1 MKTILFLIQKEFI
14 QVFRNKTMLPIIFVL
29 PLVQLIILVNAATL
43 EMKSID
49 MYVVDNDLSTIS
61 RQLVGKFKGSPF
73 FNIVGQSSS
82 VKEGEERIKENKAD
96 VVIVI
101 PNNFEHDLI
110 REDRAKIQL
119 LINAING
126 TTAGI
131 TDAYANSIIRD
142 FNKNII
148 FEKLKISPKT
158 QLVKSI
164 NIDFSYWYNPQLNYK
179 IYMVPGILVILVTII
194 GMFLTGL
201 NIVREKE
208 MGTIEQINVTPI
220 QKYQFIAGKLIPFW
234 IIALFDLAFGLIL
247 GKILFNI
254 PIVGSIPLLFL
265 VAAVYL
271 IVVLGLGLFL
281 STVSENQQ
289 QMLFIA
295 FFFILVFVLMSGI
308 FTATESMPKWAQ
320 KINLINPIFYF
331 MRLIRMILLKG
342 SSFGDI
348 AKEFF
353 ILLFYGFSVLS
364 LAVWRYRKTN

>member
-1 MKTILFLIQKEFI
+1 MRTILFLIQKEFI
-14 QVFRNKTMLPIIFVL
+14 QVFRNKTMLPIIFLL
-29 PLVQLIILVNAATL
+29 PLIQLIILVNAATL
-43 EMKSID
+43 EMKNIE
-49 MYVVDNDLSTIS
+49 MYVVDNDMSTTS
-61 RQLVGKFKGSPF
+61 RELIGKFKGSPF
-73 FNIVGQSSS
+73 FKIIEQSSS
-82 VKEGEERIKENKAD
+82 VKQGEKRIKEDKAD
-96 VVIVI
+96 VVIII
-101 PNNFEHDLI
+101 PKNFEYDLV
-110 REDRAKIQL
+110 RENQAKIQL

-131 TDAYANSIIRD
+131 TDAYANTIIRG
-142 FNKNII
+142 FNKKII
-148 FEKLKISPKT
+148 YENLKLSPKT
-158 QLVKSI
+158 KLIKSI
-164 NIDFSYWYNPQLNYK
+164 NVNFSYWYNPQLNYK

-254 PIVGSIPLLFL
+254 PIVGSIPLLFG

-271 IVVLGLGLFL
+271 MVVLGLGLFL
-281 STVSENQQ
+281 SSISETQQ
-289 QMLFIA
+289 QMLFIT
-295 FFFILVFVLMSGI
+295 FFVVIVFVLMSGI

-320 KINLINPIFYF
+320 QINLINPIFYF

-342 SSFGDI
+342 SSFHDI
-348 AKEFF
+348 TKEFF
-353 ILLFYGFSVLS
+353 TLLFYGFSMLG
-364 LAVWRYRKTN
+364 LAVWRYRKKN

>member
-1 MKTILFLIQKEFI
+1 MRTILFLIQKEFI

-43 EMKSID
+43 EMKSIE
-49 MYVVDNDLSTIS
+49 MYVVDNDLSTTS
-61 RQLVGKFKGSPF
+61 RELIGKFKGSPF
-73 FNIVGQSSS
+73 FNIVDQSTS
-82 VKEGEERIKENKAD
+82 VEEGEKSIKENIAD
-96 VVIVI
+96 IVIVI
-101 PNNFEHDLI
+101 PNNFEHDLV
-110 REDRAKIQL
+110 REDQAKIQL

-131 TDAYANSIIRD
+131 ADAYANSIIRD

-148 FEKLKISPKT
+148 FENLKISPRT

-164 NIDFSYWYNPQLNYK
+164 NINYSYWYNPQLNYK

-234 IIALFDLAFGLIL
+234 LIALFDLAFGLTL
-247 GKILFNI
+247 GKILFHV
-254 PIVGSIPLLFL
+254 PIVGSIPLLFG

-271 IVVLGLGLFL
+271 MLILGLGLFL
-281 STVSENQQ
+281 STISETQQ
-289 QMLFIA
+289 QMLFIS
-295 FFFILVFVLMSGI
+295 FFCLLVFILMSGI

-320 KINLINPIFYF
+320 KINLINPIYYF

-342 SSFGDI
+342 SSFSDI
-348 AKEFF
+348 AKEFYT
-353 ILLFYGFSVLS
+353 LLLYGVSMLS
-364 LAVWRYRKTN
+364 LAVWKYRKTN